1 MFYYNIMQLWV
12 AIGLFTVFVIL
23 FFSNVLVNDYVWFS
37 SHLADQLINGYLHP
51 GLGNVYRF
59 TYCTR
64 IATTLV
70 NMRTWTIFLWLET
83 AEDGLNIAESSVIYF
98 ILWNRSVDIVKIYL
112 YTICTNYRVLRL
124 LIVRFLF
131 YVIC

>member
-1 MFYYNIMQLWV
+1 MFYYNIVQLWV
-12 AIGLFTVFVIL
+12 AVCKSLYSFCYP
-23 FFSNVLVNDYVWFS
+23 FFHVLVNDYVWFS
-37 SHLADQLINGYLHP
+37 SHLAYQLINGYLHL
-51 GLGNVYRF
+51 GHGNVYRL

-70 NMRTWTIFLWLET
+70 NMRMWTIFLWLET
-83 AEDGLNIAESSVIYF
+83 AEDGLNIAESSIIYF

-112 YTICTNYRVLRL
+112 YTICTNYCILRL
-124 LIVRFLF
+124 LSARFLF